1 MTTWLGHDLVTFS
14 ENKLHIGHVGISG
27 QREANLAL
35 GNADLLI
42 AIGSSISNSVS
53 TTKLERFA
61 PKATKININI
71 DENEFTHTIDFF
83 DYNLKGT
90 AEVALDLISK
100 VKLDINLIFK

>member
-1 MTTWLGHDLVTFS
+1 MIF
-14 ENKLHIGHVGISG
+14 I
-27 QREANLAL
+27 
-35 GNADLLI
+35 
-42 AIGSSISNSVS
+42 
-53 TTKLERFA
+53 LERFA

-100 VKLDINLIFK
+100 VKLDINLIFKWKEFNVEIYHLMSLQKIIILFIHLKYLDRLKK